1 MIVTYD
7 KLGDFISFSDLLV
20 SHQTHPDHDK
30 LADSWY
36 IGQGYIKCRTVMQSD
51 LEKLEK
57 CLYRKMMEI
66 NKGSSSCIFGGQGY
80 YLDLRERT
88 SN

>member
-1 MIVTYD
+1 MVTYD
-7 KLGDFISFSDLLV
+7 KLGDSISSSDLLV
-20 SHQTHPDHDK
+20 SHQAHRDHDK
-30 LADSWY
+30 PADSWY
-36 IGQGYIKCRTVMQSD
+36 TGQGHIKCRTVTQSD

-57 CLYRKMMEI
+57 CLYRKTMEI

-80 YLDLRERT
+80 YLDRRERT